1 MMTSCVLWTRAFAVW
16 TAVVFLQTFPSW
28 SAGPE
33 SRWTLSDAGLDPQ
46 SALTTEQAYYQ
57 SDDTSIAS
65 APDADGVNQDQPHP
79 TMSWEDVTSEGSPTP
94 PTRASDEA
102 PYKTQGMRIAIM
114 PINVGLAAVPR
125 EMLKELYRT
134 MDCAPSPGYE
144 TCAVGY

>member
-1 MMTSCVLWTRAFAVW
+1 MMTSCVLWTRAFAVC

-28 SAGPE
+28 SAGTE
-33 SRWTLSDAGLDPQ
+33 GSSTLSDAGLDPE

-57 SDDTSIAS
+57 SDDTVIAS
-65 APDADGVNQDQPHP
+65 VPDADGVSQDRRHP

-94 PTRASDEA
+94 PAKVAYEA